1 MKRLLILLLA
11 LLMLSGCAG
20 QPAQTPPESQP
31 LPTETKAPPTDPPET
46 APPETII
53 PIVEVGRATITV
65 GGDLMMHI
73 PLINSGKSSSG
84 YDFTDIFR
92 YVKETVSAADFAVAN
107 LETTLAGTGNGDKYS
122 GFPRFNCPDALADAV
137 KETGFDMLLTANN
150 HSYDTN
156 SYGFLRTQEVIRD
169 RELMHL
175 GTTENTEDPRYQI
188 VDINGIKVGM
198 VCYTYG
204 QIDENGQKWVNVL
217 PVKKSLTEQINVFD
231 YEKTDLFY
239 EEIGGYIGQMKE
251 NGAEQILVFI
261 HWGNEYQLK
270 QNSHQTSIAQNLC
283 DLGADVIVGGHPH
296 VIQPM
301 EMLTSRTDSGH
312 ETLCIYSLGNLL
324 SNQRRDQMDLSTGHT
339 EDGMLFTFTF
349 VKYSDGSVYLES
361 AEVLPTWVCVTYGSK
376 RVYRILPLDKE
387 IEDWAEAFSLSKD
400 NLREAEKSYDRTM
413 EILEESLDAVTDH
426 LEEAKQL
433 RENTF
438 VSFG

>member
-1 MKRLLILLLA
+1 MKRILILLLT
-11 LLMLSGCAG
+11 LLMLSGCAAE
-20 QPAQTPPESQP
+20 PSQTPPESLP
-31 LPTETKAPPTDPPET
+31 PTETETQPTQPIET
-46 APPETII
+46 EPPETII
-53 PIVEVGRATITV
+53 PIVESSRATITV

-73 PLINSGKSSSG
+73 PLINSGKTGSG
-84 YDFTDIFR
+84 YDFSDIFR
-92 YVKETVSAADFAVAN
+92 YVKDTVSAADFAVAN
-107 LETTLAGTGNGDKYS
+107 LETTLAGTGNGNSYS
-122 GFPRFNCPDALADAV
+122 GFPRFNCPDALADAA
-137 KETGFDMLLTANN
+137 KDTGFDMLLTANN
-150 HSYDTN
+150 HSYDTGA
-156 SYGFLRTQEVIRD
+156 YGFLRTQEVIRE

-175 GTTENTEDPRYQI
+175 GTTENAEDPRYQI

-204 QIDENGQKWVNVL
+204 EIDSSGQKSVNVL
-217 PVKKSLTEQINVFD
+217 PIKTALTEQINVFD

-251 NGAEQILVFI
+251 NGAEQIVVFI

-301 EMLTSRTDSGH
+301 EMLTSRTDPSH

-324 SNQRRDQMDLSTGHT
+324 SNQRRDKMDLSTGHT

-361 AEVLPTWVCVTYGSK
+361 AEVLPTWVCVTYGS
-376 RVYRILPLDKE
+376 RRTYRILPLDKNTD
-387 IEDWAEAFSLSKD
+387 DWAEAFSLSKD
-400 NLREAEKSYDRTM
+400 NLREAEKSYERTM
-413 EILEESLDAVTDH
+413 EILGSSLDAVTAH
-426 LEEAKQL
+426 LQDARKS
-433 RENTF
+433 REDTF